1 MKAVG
6 LKLVL
11 EAEGALE
18 FGLGGGVFELFET
31 WFRASLSLELI
42 YDNSAAFKKYLEN
55 ASVFTEL
62 STLNL
67 NCFKGAQGASIDPPF
82 FRRSPPIPPGATLR
96 IHFIATSSDFS
107 NSGSWADSDIMSG
120 LVWAAQYL
128 GPSQVAFIGP
138 IAIENIVHS
147 RRKKNG
153 FPEDIDTLQPSHSC
167 DETKPICKKCY
178 QRNLDCVQRSQ
189 NEHDQGRRQQKQQ
202 ETTLCKPLTAPTPI
216 PMDITSL
223 QIMHHF
229 TTATAASFL
238 SDPSM
243 YKDQRMRVVEP
254 GFSENLQANSVEG
267 LEHLRQIYDFRTP
280 GLESE
285 ELFDPSIKAAYQK
298 AVEALFIAYPLS
310 QMGYETK
317 CAVLWPTLFGT
328 KFRDLLNERRQRALV
343 VLYYYLGMLKSIGER
358 TWWASEAGRCQD
370 YVYGLL
376 DAGWKGWVL
385 QYDGSTKNYS
395 IANSTRRLTY

>member
-1 MKAVG
+1 MSK
-6 LKLVL
+6 
-11 EAEGALE
+11 
-18 FGLGGGVFELFET
+18 T
-31 WFRASLSLELI
+31 
-42 YDNSAAFKKYLEN
+42 
-55 ASVFTEL
+55 
-62 STLNL
+62 
-67 NCFKGAQGASIDPPF
+67 
-82 FRRSPPIPPGATLR
+82 GATTTFEFEGVIRFRVKSRSGCLTCRRRR
-96 IHFIATSSDFS
+96 I
-107 NSGSWADSDIMSG
+107 
-120 LVWAAQYL
+120 
-128 GPSQVAFIGP
+128 
-138 IAIENIVHS
+138 
-147 RRKKNG
+147 K
-153 FPEDIDTLQPSHSC
+153 C

-238 SDPSM
+238 SDPRCVDIMATMPPQLSWDNPHLFHTLLSFSALHLGRLYPEEPKWVYLASAHRRAAINTLPGATNPDAKFLMVGIFVLYTISSSLFSSPRNIFSLMTSVHNVLSPFLGGPSM

-376 DAGWKGWVL
+376 DAGWKGWIL
-385 QYDGSTKNYS
+385 QYDNVTKKS
-395 IANSTRRLTY
+395 VANSTKRLTC